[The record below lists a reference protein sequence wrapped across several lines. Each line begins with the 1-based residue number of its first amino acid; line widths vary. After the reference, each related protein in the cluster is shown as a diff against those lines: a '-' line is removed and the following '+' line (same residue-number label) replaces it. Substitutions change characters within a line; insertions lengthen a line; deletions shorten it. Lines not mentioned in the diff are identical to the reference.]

1 MTPESTTP
9 ESMTKETPMAD
20 RDPQIMLEEARTAA
34 PPAAGIGAAD
44 GIAPDAGAKRKRG
57 FAILGGIVLAAGL
70 IYGGYE
76 LLFAGRYVETD
87 NAYVAAEI
95 APVTAL
101 AAGTVIKVAAVD
113 TMAVKKGDVLLEL
126 DPSDARIV
134 VAEAEAAVAQALRR
148 VNQTVATGT
157 ALDAQV
163 SASDADIRR
172 RQALVGV
179 AAANLARARLDLTR
193 REALVSGGAVSGEE
207 LSSARNGFAA
217 AQGQLAVAEAD
228 LAQARAARGSA
239 EGQSSANAALVG
251 GTPPGENPDV
261 LAAKAR
267 LERAKLDLAR
277 TVIRAPVGGIVT
289 QRNVQVGQRVAP
301 GAMLMT
307 VVPLGDAHVDANFK
321 ESQLRRVKP
330 GQPVELTSDL
340 YGGSVVFHGRI
351 AGFSGSTGSAQ
362 ALIPAQ
368 NATGNWIKVV
378 QRLPVRVALD
388 PKELKAHPLRVGL
401 SMTASIDTGAQ

>member
-1 MTPESTTP
+1 
-9 ESMTKETPMAD
+9 MAD
-20 RDPQIMLEEARTAA
+20 RDPQIMLEEAETMA
-34 PPAAGIGAAD
+34 PPPTTTPAAVSA
-44 GIAPDAGAKRKRG
+44 AKRKRS
-57 FAILGGIVLAAGL
+57 FAILGGVVLAVAL
-70 IYGGYE
+70 VYGGYE
-76 LLFAGRYVETD
+76 LLFGGRYVETD

-101 AAGTVIKVAAVD
+101 SAGTVIRVAAVD
-113 TMAVKKGDVLLEL
+113 TMAVRKGDVLLEL
-126 DPSDARIV
+126 DPSDARIA

-148 VNQTVATGT
+148 ANQTVETGT
-157 ALDAQV
+157 ALAAQV
-163 SASDADIRR
+163 QASDADIRR
-172 RQALVGV
+172 KQALVGV
-179 AAANLARARLDLTR
+179 AAANLARAKLDLAR

-207 LSSARNGFAA
+207 LSSARNAFAA

-239 EGQSSANAALVG
+239 EGQSNANAAMVG
-251 GTPPGENPDV
+251 NTPPSENPDV

-267 LERAKLDLAR
+267 LDRARLDLAR
-277 TVIRAPVGGIVT
+277 TVIRAPVDGVVT
-289 QRNVQVGQRVAP
+289 QRNVQVGQRVAA
-301 GAMLMT
+301 GSMLMT

-321 ESQLRRVKP
+321 EGQLRRVAP

-340 YGGSVVFHGRI
+340 YGAGVVYHGRVV
-351 AGFSGSTGSAQ
+351 GFSGSTGSAQ

-401 SMTASIDTGAQ
+401 SMSASIDTGAR

>member
-9 ESMTKETPMAD
+9 ESTIKETPMAD
-20 RDPQIMLEEARTAA
+20 RDPQIMLEEARPAA

-44 GIAPDAGAKRKRG
+44 DIAPDAGAKRKRG

-207 LSSARNGFAA
+207 LSSARNGFAV

-277 TVIRAPVGGIVT
+277 TVIRAPVDGIVT
-289 QRNVQVGQRVAP
+289 QRAVQLGQRVAA
-301 GAMLMT
+301 GTVLMT

-340 YGGSVVFHGRI
+340 YGGSVVFHGRV

-401 SMTASIDTGAQ
+401 SMTATIDTGAK

>member
-1 MTPESTTP
+1 
-9 ESMTKETPMAD
+9 MAD
-20 RDPQIMLEEARTAA
+20 RDPQIMLEEAETMA
-34 PPAAGIGAAD
+34 PPPTTTPAAVSA
-44 GIAPDAGAKRKRG
+44 AKRKRG
-57 FAILGGIVLAAGL
+57 IAILGGVVLAVAL
-70 IYGGYE
+70 VYGGYE
-76 LLFAGRYVETD
+76 LLFGGRYVETD

-101 AAGTVIKVAAVD
+101 SAGTVIRVAAVD
-113 TMAVKKGDVLLEL
+113 TMAVRKGDVLLEL
-126 DPSDARIV
+126 DPSDARID

-148 VNQTVATGT
+148 ANQTVETGT
-157 ALDAQV
+157 ALAAQV
-163 SASDADIRR
+163 QASDADIRR
-172 RQALVGV
+172 KQALVGV
-179 AAANLARARLDLTR
+179 AAANLARAKLDLAR

-207 LSSARNGFAA
+207 LSSARNAFAA

-239 EGQSSANAALVG
+239 EGQSNANAAMVG
-251 GTPPGENPDV
+251 NTPPSENPDV

-267 LERAKLDLAR
+267 LDRARLDLAR
-277 TVIRAPVGGIVT
+277 TVIRAPVDGVVT
-289 QRNVQVGQRVAP
+289 QRNVQVGQRVAA
-301 GAMLMT
+301 GSMLMT

-321 ESQLRRVKP
+321 EGQLRRVAP

-340 YGGSVVFHGRI
+340 YGAGVVYHGRVV
-351 AGFSGSTGSAQ
+351 GFSGSTGSAQ

-401 SMTASIDTGAQ
+401 SMSASIDTGAR

>member
-1 MTPESTTP
+1 MTEETT
-9 ESMTKETPMAD
+9 MAD
-20 RDPQIMLEEARTAA
+20 RDPQIMLEETRTEATPPTSTAA
-34 PPAAGIGAAD
+34 AAT
-44 GIAPDAGAKRKRG
+44 KRKRG
-57 FAILGGIVLAAGL
+57 FAILGGVVLAAAVV
-70 IYGGYE
+70 YGGYE
-76 LLFAGRYVETD
+76 WLFAGRYVETD

-101 AAGTVIKVAAVD
+101 SAGTVIRVTATD

-126 DPSDARIV
+126 DPSDAKIA

-148 VNQTVATGT
+148 VNQTVETGT
-157 ALDAQV
+157 ALAAQV
-163 SASDADIRR
+163 AASDADIRR
-172 RQALVGV
+172 KQALVGV
-179 AAANLARARLDLTR
+179 ASANLARARLDLTR

-207 LSSARNGFAA
+207 LSSARNAFAA

-228 LAQARAARGSA
+228 LAQARASRGSA
-239 EGQSSANAALVG
+239 EGQSNANAALVG
-251 GTPPGENPDV
+251 GTAPAENPDV

-277 TVIRAPVGGIVT
+277 TVIRAPVDGIVT
-289 QRNVQVGQRVAP
+289 QRTAQVGQRVAP
-301 GAMLMT
+301 STVLMT
-307 VVPLGDAHVDANFK
+307 VVPLGEAHVDANYK
-321 ESQLRRVKP
+321 ESQLRRVAP

-340 YGGSVVFHGRI
+340 YGSGVVYHGRVV
-351 AGFSGSTGSAQ
+351 GFSGSTGSAQ

-388 PKELKAHPLRVGL
+388 PKELREHPLRIGL
-401 SMTASIDTGAQ
+401 SMTATIDTGAK

>member
-1 MTPESTTP
+1 
-9 ESMTKETPMAD
+9 MTKENPMAD
-20 RDPQIMLEEARTAA
+20 RDPQIMLDDTRSAA
-34 PPAAGIGAAD
+34 PPTPMDPAAD
-44 GIAPDAGAKRKRG
+44 AAPDASAKRKRG
-57 FAILGGIVLAAGL
+57 FAILGAVVLGAGVL
-70 IYGGYE
+70 YGGYE

-101 AAGTVIKVAAVD
+101 AAGTVIKVAAID

-126 DPSDARIV
+126 DPSDARIA

-163 SASDADIRR
+163 SASEADIRR
-172 RQALVGV
+172 KQALVGV

-207 LSSARNGFAA
+207 LSSARNAFAA

-228 LAQARAARGSA
+228 LAQARASRGSA

-251 GTPPGENPDV
+251 GTPPAENPDV

-267 LERAKLDLAR
+267 LDRAKLDLAR
-277 TVIRAPVGGIVT
+277 TVIRAPVDGIVT
-289 QRNVQVGQRVAP
+289 QRNAQVGQRVAP
-301 GAMLMT
+301 GAVLMT
-307 VVPLGDAHVDANFK
+307 VVPLGEAHVDANFK
-321 ESQLRRVKP
+321 ESQLRGVRP

-340 YGGSVVFHGRI
+340 YGGSVVFHGRVV
-351 AGFSGSTGSAQ
+351 GFSGSTGSAQ

-401 SMTASIDTGAQ
+401 SMTATIDTGAK

>member
-1 MTPESTTP
+1 MSLTED
-9 ESMTKETPMAD
+9 TPMAD
-20 RDPQIMLEEARTAA
+20 RDPQIMLESTPTVEPAPASTAA
-34 PPAAGIGAAD
+34 
-44 GIAPDAGAKRKRG
+44 AKRKRG
-57 FAILGGIVLAAGL
+57 FAILGGIVFAAGL
-70 IYGGYE
+70 VYAGYE

-95 APVTAL
+95 APVTPL
-101 AAGTVIKVAAVD
+101 ANGTVLRVAASE
-113 TMAVKKGDVLLEL
+113 TMSVKKGDVLVEL
-126 DPSDARIV
+126 DPSDARIAL
-134 VAEAEAAVAQALRR
+134 AEAEAAVEQALRR

-157 ALDAQV
+157 ALYAQV
-163 SASDADIRR
+163 SASAADITRK
-172 RQALVGV
+172 QALVGV
-179 AAANLARARLDLTR
+179 ASANLARARLDLTR

-207 LSSARNGFAA
+207 LSSARNAFAA

-228 LAQARAARGSA
+228 LAQARAVRGSA
-239 EGQSSANAALVG
+239 TGQSNANAALVG
-251 GTPPGENPDV
+251 GTSPELNPDV

-277 TVIRAPVGGIVT
+277 TVIRAPVDGIVT

-301 GAMLMT
+301 GAVLMS
-307 VVPLGDAHVDANFK
+307 VVPVGEAYVDANFK
-321 ESQLRRVKP
+321 ESQLRRVAP
-330 GQPVELTSDL
+330 GQSVELTSDL
-340 YGGSVVFHGRI
+340 YGSGVVYHGRVT
-351 AGFSGSTGSAQ
+351 GFSGSTGSAQ

-401 SMTASIDTGAQ
+401 SMTATIDTGAK